1 MAVYVD
7 PALWAWR
14 GRQWCH
20 LLADDEVELHA
31 FAQRLG
37 LERRRFQHRDDA
49 PWRDHYDLPD
59 HVRAEAVTLGA
70 VEITVHDAGRLVR
83 SRRPRPEPVSPPPV
97 RRPGRPARA

>member
-14 GRQWCH
+14 GRRWCH

-31 FAQRLG
+31 FAARLG
-37 LERRRFQHRDDA
+37 LERRWFQHRADA

-59 HVRAEAVTLGA
+59 HVRTEAVVLGA

-83 SRRPRPEPVSPPPV
+83 SRRPLPEPVSPPSD
-97 RRPGRPARA
+97 RRPGRPAPA